1 MNALQFIKILLI
13 NKFNIKII
21 INKIENDKKNKKTQF
36 KFKF

>member
-13 NKFNIKII
+13 NRFNKKMI

-36 KFKF
+36 IFKF